1 MELSKY
7 INDCFTARKIIPISL
22 KRVGPSP
29 NSPVIIL
36 NAEEGMELPK
46 FDVTNFRLS
55 KDMEKGI
62 GSKIMTDSEWV
73 HNGKTINRERNL
85 TLDSPNTRIKNNI
98 DGEIDGKWARHG
110 KISLA
115 WMKKFIEAS
124 PLYYKVNSEIKDEPI
139 MTATQLED
147 LNIDDLKELLK
158 EIESDISRL
167 KSQID
172 IEINY
177 DLAGRDIT
185 GNVEKKLISKIQSL
199 QVIRALAIIDKH
211 DKEKKEEVDNIVS
224 KMLLYAL
231 SIQSQGFSSPK
242 YIRVI

>member
-1 MELSKY
+1 M
-7 INDCFTARKIIPISL
+7 
-22 KRVGPSP
+22 
-29 NSPVIIL
+29 
-36 NAEEGMELPK
+36 
-46 FDVTNFRLS
+46 
-55 KDMEKGI
+55 
-62 GSKIMTDSEWV
+62 
-73 HNGKTINRERNL
+73 
-85 TLDSPNTRIKNNI
+85 
-98 DGEIDGKWARHG
+98 
-110 KISLA
+110 
-115 WMKKFIEAS
+115 
-124 PLYYKVNSEIKDEPI
+124 
-139 MTATQLED
+139 
-147 LNIDDLKELLK
+147 KELLK

-199 QVIRALAIIDKH
+199 QVIRAIAIIDKH